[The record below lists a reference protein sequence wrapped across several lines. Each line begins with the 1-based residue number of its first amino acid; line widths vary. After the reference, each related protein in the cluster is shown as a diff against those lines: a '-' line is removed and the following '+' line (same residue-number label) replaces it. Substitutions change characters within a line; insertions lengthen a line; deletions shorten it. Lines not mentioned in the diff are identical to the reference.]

1 MKRIILYS
9 CGAIKW
15 YMKKIHSELMK
26 QIHLK
31 TISGLI
37 NVLQSLQNVGSVRYH
52 FQLPGGMCHCSFNL
66 WLPATLPSNRRKN
79 KKGWEKGKHSSYF
92 IKSVGNQKAINA
104 EHDFAIFYPLTQKL
118 KDWDLVIWILNINS
132 VWVKLAAAVC
142 TFKNESTRV
151 CKSALALILR
161 QSWLF
166 ITNFWTFEECKHT
179 VLLIKSHN
187 SAKKQLF

>member
-1 MKRIILYS
+1 MFLSVENICINYLINLHRNHLKCCMKRIILYS

-104 EHDFAIFYPLTQKL
+104 EHDFAISLSTDSETEGL
-118 KDWDLVIWILNINS
+118 GSCNLNS
-132 VWVKLAAAVC
+132 
-142 TFKNESTRV
+142 
-151 CKSALALILR
+151 
-161 QSWLF
+161 
-166 ITNFWTFEECKHT
+166 
-179 VLLIKSHN
+179 
-187 SAKKQLF
+187 